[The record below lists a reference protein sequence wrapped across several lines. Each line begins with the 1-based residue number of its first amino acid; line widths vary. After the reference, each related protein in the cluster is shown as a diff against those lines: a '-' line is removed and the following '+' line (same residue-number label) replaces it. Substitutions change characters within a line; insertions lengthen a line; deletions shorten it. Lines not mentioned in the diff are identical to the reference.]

1 MLRYNYHGRIWS
13 CILYEVGAY
22 MKNLNLIVWLTQLGL
37 SVVAPLA
44 IWILLAVWLQNRLQ
58 WGDWVIVAGVVLGII
73 CAASGLRSSLK
84 LMESMAKGKKEE
96 KEPLAFND
104 HE

>member
-1 MLRYNYHGRIWS
+1 
-13 CILYEVGAY
+13 
-22 MKNLNLIVWLTQLGL
+22 MKNVNLIVWLTQLGL

-73 CAASGLRSSLK
+73 CAASGLHSSLK
-84 LMESMAKGKKEE
+84 LMESMAKDKKEE